1 MVNTAADRKV
11 TMSITLLRILIGWHF
26 LYEGITKLYNPEW
39 TSFGYLASAQGPLK
53 PVFTILA
60 QEPMLQWVDVLN
72 MVALLTVGI
81 TLLLG
86 IFERK
91 GALVG
96 IGLLSLY
103 YLAHPSLP
111 GVHQINVEGNYWIV
125 NKNLIELV
133 AVILLYNFPTGQFFG
148 LTYFRKGRLTKT
160 QQ

>member
-1 MVNTAADRKV
+1 
-11 TMSITLLRILIGWHF
+11 MSITLLRILIGWHF
-26 LYEGITKLYNPEW
+26 LYEGVVKLYNHEW
-39 TSFGYLASAQGPLK
+39 TSFGYLATAQGPLK
-53 PVFTILA
+53 PVFTMLA

-103 YLAHPSLP
+103 YLAHPPLP
-111 GVHQINVEGNYWIV
+111 GIHQINVEGNYWIV

-133 AVILLYNFPTGQFFG
+133 ACILLYNFPTGQFFG
-148 LTYFRKGRLTKT
+148 LGYFKK
-160 QQ
+160 

>member
-1 MVNTAADRKV
+1 MANTTTDRKV
-11 TMSITLLRILIGWHF
+11 KISITLLRILIGWHF
-26 LYEGITKLYNPEW
+26 LYEGVTKLYNPEW

-53 PVFTILA
+53 PLFTMLA

-86 IFERK
+86 IFEKK

-96 IGLLSLY
+96 VGLLSLY

-111 GVHQINVEGNYWIV
+111 GIQQINVEGNYWIV

-133 AVILLYNFPTGQFFG
+133 ACILLYNFPTGQVFG
-148 LTYFRKGRLTKT
+148 LAYFSERRLTKT

>member
-26 LYEGITKLYNPEW
+26 LYEGVTKLYNPEW

-53 PVFTILA
+53 PVFAMLA

-133 AVILLYNFPTGQFFG
+133 ACILLYNFPTGQFFG
-148 LTYFRKGRLTKT
+148 LAYFRKGRLTKT

>member
-1 MVNTAADRKV
+1 
-11 TMSITLLRILIGWHF
+11 MSITLLRMLIGWHF
-26 LYEGITKLYNPEW
+26 LYEGVTKLYNPEW

-53 PVFTILA
+53 PVFTMLA

-103 YLAHPSLP
+103 YLAHPPLP
-111 GVHQINVEGNYWIV
+111 GIQQMNVEGNYWIV
-125 NKNLIELV
+125 NKNLIEMV
-133 AVILLYNFPTGQFFG
+133 ACILLYIFPTGQFFG
-148 LTYFRKGRLTKT
+148 LAYFRKGRLTKT